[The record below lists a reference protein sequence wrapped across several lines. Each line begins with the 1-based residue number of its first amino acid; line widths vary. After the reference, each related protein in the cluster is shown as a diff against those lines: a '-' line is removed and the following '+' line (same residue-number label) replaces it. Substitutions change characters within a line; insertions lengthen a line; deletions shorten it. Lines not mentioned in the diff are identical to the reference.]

1 MYMILHESGEYSD
14 YSIRMLGYVTEET
27 KAQEIVTKKNEELAK
42 LFALKEKYDDFIVEH
57 DANHP
62 FKWSDSTSLE
72 AEEEEMKAYETWR
85 LEKQQAINNWFKENN
100 LTEQTSR
107 QMQFLYG
114 DRYLYRKIE
123 EYKE

>member
-1 MYMILHESGEYSD
+1 MILHESGEYSD

-42 LFALKEKYDDFIVEH
+42 LFELKEKYDNFRIEY
-57 DANHP
+57 DAAHP
-62 FKWSDSTSLE
+62 FKWSDATSLE
-72 AEEEEMKAYETWR
+72 AEEEEMKAYENWNKDK
-85 LEKQQAINNWFKENN
+85 EQAINDWFVSNG
-100 LTEQTSR
+100 LTEKTQR

-114 DRYLYRKIE
+114 DRYRYTKIE